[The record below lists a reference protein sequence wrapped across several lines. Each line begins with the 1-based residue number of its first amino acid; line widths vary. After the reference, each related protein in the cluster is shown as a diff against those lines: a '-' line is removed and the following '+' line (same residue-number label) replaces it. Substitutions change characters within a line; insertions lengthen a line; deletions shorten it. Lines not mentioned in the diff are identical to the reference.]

1 MKTNYK
7 KFGGVILALTILLAS
22 FWAVAAIAYNKGVK
36 ESSDQLKETELFLQE
51 ACDEIDSNR
60 ATIRELNSQ
69 LTDYEK
75 DKELLKE
82 SIETI
87 ETNRD
92 TIQAK
97 NLEIRLLNTK
107 VEYLEN
113 NPTIVEKVVTQTV
126 EVPTY
131 ITQEVVKEVPTYIEK
146 EVVKEVPQ
154 ESPIDGYSISQEEDG
169 SVYIQSDNLESNLTV
184 TSQGSPE
191 DEETPSTNT
200 GGNWLL
206 ITDK

>member
-7 KFGGVILALTILLAS
+7 KFGGVILAITTLSAS
-22 FWAVAAIAYNKGVK
+22 FWGVATIAHDKAVK
-36 ESSDQLKETELFLQE
+36 ETSEQL
-51 ACDEIDSNR
+51 DSYYGKIVDDKDKAYSKLSNDYSI
-60 ATIRELNSQ
+60 TLDN
-69 LTDYEK
+69 YEK
-75 DKELLKE
+75 DKELLNE
-82 SIETI
+82 AIETI

-92 TIQAK
+92 TIETK

-107 VEYLEN
+107 LEYLEN

-131 ITQEVVKEVPTYIEK
+131 ITQEVVKEVP
-146 EVVKEVPQ
+146 Q
-154 ESPIDGYSISQEEDG
+154 ENNFEGYSISQEKDG
-169 SVYIQSDNLESNLTV
+169 SVYIQTDNLESNLTV
-184 TSQGSPE
+184 TYNGSPE
-191 DEETPSTNT
+191 AEETPSTDT

>member
-7 KFGGVILALTILLAS
+7 KFGAVILALTILLAS
-22 FWAVAAIAYNKGVK
+22 FWAVAAIAYNKGA
-36 ESSDQLKETELFLQE
+36 EETSDKLNTSYKKIVEEKDKAYTR
-51 ACDEIDSNR
+51 ISNDYSITLDNY
-60 ATIRELNSQ
+60 AT
-69 LTDYEK
+69 
-75 DKELLKE
+75 DKELLNE
-82 SIETI
+82 AIETI

-113 NPTIVEKVVTQTV
+113 NPMIVEKVVTQTV

-131 ITQEVVKEVPTYIEK
+131 ITQEVVKEV
-146 EVVKEVPQ
+146 VQEVPQ
-154 ESPIDGYSISQEEDG
+154 ESSIEGYSISQEKDG
-169 SVYIQSDNLESNLTV
+169 SIYLQSDNLESNLTV

-191 DEETPSTNT
+191 ADETPSADT

>member
-7 KFGGVILALTILLAS
+7 KFGGAILALTTLSAS
-22 FWAVAAIAYNKGVK
+22 FWAVADLAHDKAVK
-36 ESSDQLKETELFLQE
+36 ETSDKLNNYYGKIVDDKDKAYSKL
-51 ACDEIDSNR
+51 SNDYSI
-60 ATIRELNSQ
+60 TLDN
-69 LTDYEK
+69 YEK
-75 DKELLKE
+75 DKELLNE
-82 SIETI
+82 AIETI

-92 TIQAK
+92 TIEAK

-131 ITQEVVKEVPTYIEK
+131 ITQEVVKEVPTYVEK

-154 ESPIDGYSISQEEDG
+154 ESPVEGYSISQEEDG
-169 SVYIQSDNLESNLTV
+169 SVYIQSDNLESSLTV
-184 TSQGSPE
+184 TSKGSPE
-191 DEETPSTNT
+191 AEETPSANT